1 MQNSASSY
9 NQSSMLRYR
18 VLGPMSE
25 WNACVTASYQLRWK
39 QQSLLL
45 LSWLLNL
52 TVEVEVQRRLSAL
65 FGPAVFFFLFSV
77 GDFALCCCWSNC
89 MELFSYSAYTV
100 CHSVAMSVSHRELK
114 MLPHKGFKSGGSI
127 FYAYLGSMSA
137 LVCSNKALQK
147 TRGCRSA
154 LEWVLSWYHETAF
167 HLNEKYCDF

>member
-1 MQNSASSY
+1 MHAWRPHISCDENNKVFHYCRGSWTW
-9 NQSSMLRYR
+9 L
-18 VLGPMSE
+18 
-25 WNACVTASYQLRWK
+25 WK
-39 QQSLLL
+39 LKCKG
-45 LSWLLNL
+45 
-52 TVEVEVQRRLSAL
+52 VCQRCLAL
-65 FGPAVFFFLFSV
+65 QCFLLFSV

-127 FYAYLGSMSA
+127 FYAYFGSMSA

-154 LEWVLSWYHETAF
+154 LVWVLSWYHETAF